1 MVLFQ
6 YRFAGSFCVQKLWA
20 SYVSVFKTPEKE
32 KRMETKNKVATTGE
46 RLRTLREI
54 SGIGQKELAAEFYL
68 SDKTVV
74 SKYERGLRDVPAE
87 IIVMYAEKFGVTTD
101 WILRGETGQAA
112 DLNRIAGIPGFDELA
127 QLYYKLGSAELRG
140 VALDQIR
147 ALARLS

>member
-1 MVLFQ
+1 
-6 YRFAGSFCVQKLWA
+6 
-20 SYVSVFKTPEKE
+20 
-32 KRMETKNKVATTGE
+32 METKNKAVTTGE

-54 SGIGQKELAAEFYL
+54 SGIGQKELVAEFYL

-74 SKYERGLRDVPAE
+74 SKYERGMRDVPAE
-87 IIVMYAEKFGVTTD
+87 IIVLYAEKFGVTTD

-112 DLNRIAGIPGFDELA
+112 DLNRIAGVPGFDELA